1 MQIRRILYV
10 DTTRH
15 FVQFIQINIFARK
28 GVSSVLDFYQKR
40 GLFTAVQLVLPTLK
54 IWYII
59 SFQQN

>member
-15 FVQFIQINIFARK
+15 FVQFIQIHIFARK
-28 GVSSVLDFYQKR
+28 GVSSVLDCYQKR